1 MPDKDLFLT
10 PNELNE
16 PKNVDTEII
25 RKKRYLYRVYLEYTL
40 H

>member
-16 PKNVDTEII
+16 PKNVG
-25 RKKRYLYRVYLEYTL
+25 KYLLKLLGKNGTYIEYT
-40 H
+40 